1 MTVLALTAIII
12 TGAFVAGLLGAL
24 TGLGGGIVIVPLL
37 TLALGIDIHYAI
49 GASLI
54 SVLATSSGAATVKKG
69 FANIRIGMFLEIA
82 ATMGALTGTVITAYI
97 APRWVAIV
105 FGLVMLHSAYMTFTS
120 KKDYLTEKPDRIA
133 TFLKMNGTYP
143 TSDGDYEYHIQSV
156 PWGFFVMY
164 LAGILSGLLGIG
176 SGALKVIGMD
186 RIMRIPFRVSTATSN
201 FMIGITAAAS
211 AGIYLGRGYI
221 EPGLAMP
228 VMLGVFAGSITGARL
243 LPVFKVKTLRTIFAL
258 TIVILGIQMMI
269 KGLTGNL

>member
-1 MTVLALTAIII
+1 MI
-12 TGAFVAGLLGAL
+12 TIPYPG
-24 TGLGGGIVIVPLL
+24 VP
-37 TLALGIDIHYAI
+37 
-49 GASLI
+49 
-54 SVLATSSGAATVKKG
+54 G
-69 FANIRIGMFLEIA
+69 FC
-82 ATMGALTGTVITAYI
+82 YI
-97 APRWVAIV
+97 WQDTR
-105 FGLVMLHSAYMTFTS
+105 
-120 KKDYLTEKPDRIA
+120 
-133 TFLKMNGTYP
+133 
-143 TSDGDYEYHIQSV
+143 
-156 PWGFFVMY
+156 
-164 LAGILSGLLGIG
+164 LLGIG

-186 RIMRIPFRVSTATSN
+186 RIMRIPQVSTATSN